1 MAAKRSSRKNPP
13 SFSPAQLESPETLPP
28 DELAERRARMEAEAT
43 ERNRR
48 LGHELLMEG
57 ARLLSQR
64 RPGEAAERLEKAATL
79 LPDDVDVAINLAG
92 AHILQRRY
100 NKALPILERASDLAP
115 TNAMVWINL
124 AAAHLGRLELS
135 GTQQQE
141 RAIAAYERALELD
154 PSAPHVHYNLG
165 LIYKDRN
172 DWPRAQAQF
181 RRALEVN
188 PADDDARHWLDQ
200 LAALEAASSEQ
211 WAVNSEQ

>member
-1 MAAKRSSRKNPP
+1 MAAKRSSRKNSP

-48 LGHELLMEG
+48 LGHELLREG

-92 AHILQRRY
+92 AHILQRHY
-100 NKALPILERASDLAP
+100 NKALPILERATDLAP

-135 GTQQQE
+135 GAQQQE
-141 RAIAAYERALELD
+141 RAIAAYDGLWNLIPAL
-154 PSAPHVHYNLG
+154 
-165 LIYKDRN
+165 RTCTTT
-172 DWPRAQAQF
+172 
-181 RRALEVN
+181 
-188 PADDDARHWLDQ
+188 
-200 LAALEAASSEQ
+200 
-211 WAVNSEQ
+211 WA

>member
-13 SFSPAQLESPETLPP
+13 NFSPAQLESPETLPP

-79 LPDDVDVAINLAG
+79 LPDDIDVAINLAG

-115 TNAMVWINL
+115 TNAMIWINL

-188 PADDDARHWLDQ
+188 PDDDDARHWLDQ
-200 LAALEAASSEQ
+200 LAALEAANRE
-211 WAVNSEQ
+211 AVASDQ

>member
-1 MAAKRSSRKNPP
+1 MAAKRSSSKNPP
-13 SFSPAQLESPETLPP
+13 KFSPAQLESPETLSP
-28 DELAERRARMEAEAT
+28 DEVAERRARMEAEAA
-43 ERNRR
+43 ERNHR

-64 RPGEAAERLEKAATL
+64 RPGEAAEKLEKAATL
-79 LPDDVDVAINLAG
+79 LPDNVDVAINLAG

-115 TNAMVWINL
+115 TNAMVWVNL

-135 GTQQQE
+135 GSQQQE
-141 RAIAAYERALELD
+141 RAIAAYERALQLD
-154 PSAPHVHYNLG
+154 PRAPHVHYNLG

-181 RRALEVN
+181 RQALEVN
-188 PADDDARHWLDQ
+188 PADADAQYWLDQ
-200 LAALEAASSEQ
+200 LATLEAANREAVDSEQ
-211 WAVNSEQ
+211 

>member
-1 MAAKRSSRKNPP
+1 MTAKRSSRKNPP
-13 SFSPAQLESPETLPP
+13 NFSATQLQSPETLPP
-28 DELAERRARMEAEAT
+28 DELAERRTRKETEAT

-48 LGHELLMEG
+48 LGYDLLMEG

-64 RPGEAAERLEKAATL
+64 RPAEAAEKLEKAATL

-100 NKALPILERASDLAP
+100 NKAVPILERASDLAP

-135 GTQQQE
+135 GPKQQE
-141 RAIAAYERALELD
+141 RAIAAYGRALELD
-154 PSAPHVHYNLG
+154 PSAPNVNYNLG
-165 LIYKDRN
+165 LIYKDRR

-188 PADDDARHWLDQ
+188 PADADARYWLDQ
-200 LAALEAASSEQ
+200 LAALETASRE
-211 WAVNSEQ
+211 AVASDQ

>member
-1 MAAKRSSRKNPP
+1 MTAKRSSRKNPP

-79 LPDDVDVAINLAG
+79 LPDNVDVAINLAG

-135 GTQQQE
+135 GAST
-141 RAIAAYERALELD
+141 
-154 PSAPHVHYNLG
+154 
-165 LIYKDRN
+165 
-172 DWPRAQAQF
+172 
-181 RRALEVN
+181 
-188 PADDDARHWLDQ
+188 ARTRHCGVR
-200 LAALEAASSEQ
+200 SGSGT
-211 WAVNSEQ
+211 

>member
-13 SFSPAQLESPETLPP
+13 NFSPAQLESPETLPP

-57 ARLLSQR
+57 TRLLSQR
-64 RPGEAAERLEKAATL
+64 QPGEAAERLEKAAIL
-79 LPDDVDVAINLAG
+79 LPDDIDVAINLAG

-100 NKALPILERASDLAP
+100 NKAVPILERASDLAP

-135 GTQQQE
+135 GPQQQE
-141 RAIAAYERALELD
+141 RAIAAYGRALELD

-172 DWPRAQAQF
+172 DWPSAQAQF
-181 RRALEVN
+181 RQALEVN
-188 PADDDARHWLDQ
+188 PDDDDARYWLDQ
-200 LAALEAASSEQ
+200 LAALEAASRE
-211 WAVNSEQ
+211 AVDSDR

>member
-1 MAAKRSSRKNPP
+1 MTAKRSSRKNPP
-13 SFSPAQLESPETLPP
+13 NFSATQMQSPETLPP
-28 DELAERRARMEAEAT
+28 DELAERRARMETEAT

-48 LGHELLMEG
+48 LGHDLLMEG

-64 RPGEAAERLEKAATL
+64 RPAEAAERLEKAATL

-100 NKALPILERASDLAP
+100 NKAVPILERASDLAP

-135 GTQQQE
+135 GSEQQE

-154 PSAPHVHYNLG
+154 PGAPHVHYNLG

-172 DWPRAQAQF
+172 DWSRAQAQF
-181 RRALEVN
+181 RQALEVN
-188 PADDDARHWLDQ
+188 PADDDA
-200 LAALEAASSEQ
+200 AALARSACGTGSRPSVRQ
-211 WAVNSEQ
+211 WTVNR